1 MSNNTTEQLE
11 TNLNEAINPGQSQEH
26 FMAELSELMYSESLN
41 SNKPKVDTQGNPTL
55 YAQFFD
61 SDGQVR
67 QEITGDV
74 KQYLQN
80 QLTTENTQFLNKLQ
94 SYNVVALSGDNLDG
108 YAGMVVSPKD
118 YPEEGILINRGSENP
133 LTHPNDWGN
142 NFDMWATNGIE
153 RPENSLQFQTA
164 KQLLIDARK
173 NQSDLTEISTTGHS
187 QGGALAIAMEKVIYQ
202 TDGLTLGETYAFNP
216 PGFASSATDGL
227 DFADIEIIKSK
238 THIYSVA
245 GDPVSETFSDQLV
258 TPEKI
263 YTSSGDK
270 HAMVN
275 LTLADRLT
283 LLDTVIS
290 DQELLLSNKSFSE
303 NVMLEVLNE
312 FGQGDSTNPYTVLEA
327 AKLEKQGLE
336 NMLGEFDGYT
346 DVATNH
352 QSIAEIN
359 AFMTTAAGGSAGESL
374 LSALISSINNLPN
387 AQAQKT
393 FLDVL
398 KGATILGEILS
409 YDNMQD
415 ILTNMA
421 DQLAQENRQAQEEQ
435 VFRGDPLTLD
445 LDNDGIETMSVN
457 EGILFD
463 HENKQVREGTGW
475 ISEDDGLLVR
485 DLDNSNTIDS
495 GRELFGDNTIKS
507 DGTKAVDGFDAL
519 SDLDS
524 TADGVF
530 DSQDQAFDEVQ
541 VWQDKNQDGI
551 SQANELKSLTE
562 AGIESIDLAHND
574 VNQATAGGVIS
585 DLGSYKKT
593 DGSIAEIGN
602 LFLDKEPARS
612 EFTDK
617 IEISEAVLDVGVDI
631 RGIGATRNLSQAA
644 SLNRDLA
651 AILTQM
657 SENPLQKLPT
667 ENLLK
672 EWAKSANFSDTLDL
686 EGLVLEDGTSFKFD
700 LSNDTR
706 EMLEK
711 IQTLETFT
719 GNKIIQTN
727 VEGNQ
732 LTMTY
737 GNVNMSY
744 DIALGQ
750 ENVLND
756 AVVSNAW
763 MISGRTIAIDVG

>member
-409 YDNMQD
+409 YDNMRD